1 MLALMLA
8 TVIGCGDLCSA
19 AAMDH
24 YEELLASGGYGRF
37 SIERAAFVIRERDG
51 GLTMQRWA
59 SAAYRRASFRGS
71 IPPGTIAIAH
81 THPLRSPGP
90 SEHDRVEARRL
101 GLPVIVVTPGG
112 NVAAFPDG
120 TIRKLSAR

>member
-1 MLALMLA
+1 MLALVFAAAL
-8 TVIGCGDLCSA
+8 GCGDLCSA

-24 YEELLASGGYGRF
+24 FADLLASGGYGRLE
-37 SIERAAFVIRERDG
+37 IERAAFIIRESSG
-51 GLTMQRWA
+51 TITMERWE
-59 SAAYRRASFRGS
+59 SVAYRRASFRGS
-71 IPPGTIAIAH
+71 VPAGTIAIAH

-90 SEHDRVEARRL
+90 SEHDRVEARRI